1 MFSVPLETKRFIIR
15 RFEPKDVDDFLAF
28 MLDDESTKYLAFE
41 DEQKTA
47 EGARTLF
54 DYVYSS
60 YESDN
65 PIHSYVIAEKGS
77 DRYLGS
83 CGFTPYAEGIYEC
96 YYSVNKAARGQGVA
110 VETTKAIVQLLA
122 KDSEVR
128 AYCHP
133 ENHASR
139 AVATKVGF
147 IHKGSHVHKHS
158 GLKGEMFVYDKE

>member
-1 MFSVPLETKRFIIR
+1 MFSVPLETERFIIR
-15 RFEPKDVDDFLAF
+15 RFEAKDVDDFLAF

-47 EGARTLF
+47 EGARALF
-54 DYVYSS
+54 DFVYSS

-65 PIHSYVIAEKGS
+65 PIHSYVIAAKGT

-83 CGFTPYAEGIYEC
+83 CGFALYDEGIYEC
-96 YYSVNKAARGQGVA
+96 YYSVNNTARGHGVA
-110 VETTKAIVQLLA
+110 VEATKAIVQLLDE
-122 KDSEVR
+122 DSEVH

-139 AVATKVGF
+139 AIATKVGF
-147 IHKGSHVHKHS
+147 VHKGSQVNKHS
-158 GLKGEMFVYDKE
+158 GLKGEMLVYRKE